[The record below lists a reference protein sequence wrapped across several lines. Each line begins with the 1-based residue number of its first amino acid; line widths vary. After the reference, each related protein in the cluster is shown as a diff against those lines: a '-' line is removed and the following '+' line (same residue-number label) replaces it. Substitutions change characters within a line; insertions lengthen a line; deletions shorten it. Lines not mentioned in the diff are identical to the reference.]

1 MSGQQVCLQ
10 ADGSYDIKR
19 HHHHHHQNA
28 IITNECNT
36 GFALINQFDP
46 ALNPIRMF
54 VMIALSALV
63 GEAIRFRT
71 NITFEKIAPILPAC
85 NVWMTGLVVL
95 KTFPLREY
103 D

>member
-1 MSGQQVCLQ
+1 MG
-10 ADGSYDIKR
+10 AMIR

-28 IITNECNT
+28 SITNECNT

-71 NITFEKIAPILPAC
+71 NIIFEKIAPIGSVMHFFFVNQDKNTP
-85 NVWMTGLVVL
+85 
-95 KTFPLREY
+95 P
-103 D
+103 